1 MRAQSSADDTRKLV
15 ERMLS
20 VAQDNPDMT
29 PAQLS
34 ERFGLGVTTV
44 RKNLKIAGIQVT
56 PGRQ

>member
-1 MRAQSSADDTRKLV
+1 MPTRKLV

-20 VAQDNPDMT
+20 VAQDNLDMT

-44 RKNLKIAGIQVT
+44 RKNLKLSGIQVT
-56 PGRQ
+56 PGCQ